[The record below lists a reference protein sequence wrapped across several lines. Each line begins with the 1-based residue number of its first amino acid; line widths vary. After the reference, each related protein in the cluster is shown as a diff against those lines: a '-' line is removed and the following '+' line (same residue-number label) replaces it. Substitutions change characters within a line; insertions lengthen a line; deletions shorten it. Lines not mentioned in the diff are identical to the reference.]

1 MGNVYIPSY
10 KQVVSIVIFIDELQ
24 LLLIDVQLQD
34 THVLN
39 NILSSH
45 VRFSSENLW
54 LLYPLDSR
62 NSLIENISS
71 NNHRNKRI
79 SGLFS
84 TVILY
89 RQMYFTYILSKYTQF
104 KRHSKFITKQ
114 KAQTW
119 IPSLNILKTV

>member
-10 KQVVSIVIFIDELQ
+10 KQVVSIVIYIDELQ

-45 VRFSSENLW
+45 VRFSSEN
-54 LLYPLDSR
+54 
-62 NSLIENISS
+62 SLIENISS

-84 TVILY
+84 TFISD
-89 RQMYFTYILSKYTQF
+89 RQMYLTYILSKYTQL